1 MNEKRGQYAYEIGH
15 VFPTNHGSMAVIARQ
30 KVERK
35 PDHFRKYYTL
45 RCGRGHQYEVGESYL
60 QQGRLRTCK
69 HCHHPPIAETD
80 PDFALWFAEPQIP
93 RERSRYSHT
102 LADFYCQE
110 CGSLVRDKSIHT
122 VYQRKYVPCPYCRD
136 GMSYPERYVNAF
148 LAQLNISF
156 HRQYMVP
163 FEKEG
168 KRSHYK
174 YDFYDEPQGILLEV
188 HGLQHFAP
196 DVFNRL
202 GGWSLEMIQER
213 DREKERF
220 AKEVLHLQYIYLDCR
235 KSEPDWIRKEIISKL
250 ACYPLDGVDWG
261 KVRQDAN
268 TSMVL
273 QMIELSKQGYTQ
285 KQIGEKL
292 QVHPSTVCQKLKKAE
307 ADGLFDGRC
316 PRVVQAEQNHQHK
329 QEKRIRY
336 LKQKMRLQ
344 DQKKYLEKMQYK
356 PNEELKS
363 NSRSCICCEQE
374 YPQIQMLGSYVN
386 TRKPIRFLCNQC
398 GQEFECSATWFME
411 NHACPYCKQLARIQ
425 GRIAEKY
432 GEEIQ
437 VLSIYKNCKTSM
449 TMYHSVCNET
459 FQITYTDFMKR
470 GCPVCGKRNRIIHSA
485 ETRRNREI
493 QSFYQ
498 KLPEIEARGYTLESN
513 VCTRLGVPHKFR
525 CHHCGEIWEVTPSA
539 VMHGRNHICIS
550 PCKKKTPEQFQ
561 QQVEVLVGEE
571 YTVLSE
577 YQNAF
582 AHVKMRHNACGLE
595 YSVAPAHFTSTGRRC
610 PKCSRKR

>member
-15 VFPTNHGSMAVIARQ
+15 VFSTKHGSMAVIARQ
-30 KVERK
+30 KVEKK

-45 RCGRGHQYEVGESYL
+45 QCGRGHQYEVGESYL

-69 HCHHPPIAETD
+69 HCYHPPIAETD

-174 YDFYDEPQGILLEV
+174 YDFYDEPQGILLEL

-196 DVFNRL
+196 DVFKRI

-316 PRVVQAEQNHQHK
+316 PRVEQAEQNRQHK

-344 DQKKYLEKMQYK
+344 DQKKYLEKMQYR

-363 NSRSCICCEQE
+363 NSRSGICCEQE

-398 GQEFECSATWFME
+398 GQEFECSATWV
-411 NHACPYCKQLARIQ
+411 
-425 GRIAEKY
+425 Y
-432 GEEIQ
+432 GASR
-437 VLSIYKNCKTSM
+437 LS
-449 TMYHSVCNET
+449 
-459 FQITYTDFMKR
+459 
-470 GCPVCGKRNRIIHSA
+470 
-485 ETRRNREI
+485 
-493 QSFYQ
+493 
-498 KLPEIEARGYTLESN
+498 LL
-513 VCTRLGVPHKFR
+513 
-525 CHHCGEIWEVTPSA
+525 
-539 VMHGRNHICIS
+539 
-550 PCKKKTPEQFQ
+550 
-561 QQVEVLVGEE
+561 
-571 YTVLSE
+571 
-577 YQNAF
+577 
-582 AHVKMRHNACGLE
+582 
-595 YSVAPAHFTSTGRRC
+595 
-610 PKCSRKR
+610 

>member
-15 VFPTNHGSMAVIARQ
+15 VFSTKHGSMAVIARQ
-30 KVERK
+30 KVEKK

-45 RCGRGHQYEVGESYL
+45 QCGRGHQYEVGESYL

-69 HCHHPPIAETD
+69 HCYHPPIAETD

-196 DVFNRL
+196 DVFKRI

-316 PRVVQAEQNHQHK
+316 PRVEQAEQNRQHK
-329 QEKRIRY
+329 QEKRIR
-336 LKQKMRLQ
+336 
-344 DQKKYLEKMQYK
+344 
-356 PNEELKS
+356 
-363 NSRSCICCEQE
+363 
-374 YPQIQMLGSYVN
+374 
-386 TRKPIRFLCNQC
+386 
-398 GQEFECSATWFME
+398 
-411 NHACPYCKQLARIQ
+411 
-425 GRIAEKY
+425 
-432 GEEIQ
+432 
-437 VLSIYKNCKTSM
+437 
-449 TMYHSVCNET
+449 
-459 FQITYTDFMKR
+459 
-470 GCPVCGKRNRIIHSA
+470 
-485 ETRRNREI
+485 
-493 QSFYQ
+493 
-498 KLPEIEARGYTLESN
+498 
-513 VCTRLGVPHKFR
+513 
-525 CHHCGEIWEVTPSA
+525 
-539 VMHGRNHICIS
+539 
-550 PCKKKTPEQFQ
+550 
-561 QQVEVLVGEE
+561 
-571 YTVLSE
+571 
-577 YQNAF
+577 
-582 AHVKMRHNACGLE
+582 
-595 YSVAPAHFTSTGRRC
+595 
-610 PKCSRKR
+610 